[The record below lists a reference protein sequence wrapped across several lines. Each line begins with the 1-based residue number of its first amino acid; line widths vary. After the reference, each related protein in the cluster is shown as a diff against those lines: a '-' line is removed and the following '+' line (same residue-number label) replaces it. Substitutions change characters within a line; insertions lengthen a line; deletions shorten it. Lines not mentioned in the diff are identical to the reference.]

1 MLPLSLVR
9 NSCKLKVLKLRLSL
23 SFFFFTYTA
32 LHFCIGL
39 VTNYFNL
46 VFLFSLFLYF
56 LARSFFDQEP
66 QFNSISLNLRS
77 KPASI
82 CAQFLLSF
90 VYPPPTVQLLFYS
103 CSHHIIIQSHGSAD
117 CFCILFLLRSVC
129 LFFFHFLFLFT
140 LFSLTNCCRRL
151 SSSVRR
157 TLQLSRLHAC
167 LHNCIALRV
176 STCQLSVI
184 VCVCVCR
191 LMDSSSSKWW

>member
-9 NSCKLKVLKLRLSL
+9 NSCKLKFLKLRLSL

-39 VTNYFNL
+39 ITNYFNL
-46 VFLFSLFLYF
+46 IFLFSLFLYF

-66 QFNSISLNLRS
+66 LFNSISLNLRS

-82 CAQFLLSF
+82 CAQFLLSSQF
-90 VYPPPTVQLLFYS
+90 RISPTHCVVVVLLLLP
-103 CSHHIIIQSHGSAD
+103 SHHHPIAWVSRLLL
-117 CFCILFLLRSVC
+117 CFVFASLCVFV
-129 LFFFHFLFLFT
+129 FFIFLFLFT

-157 TLQLSRLHAC
+157 TL
-167 LHNCIALRV
+167 
-176 STCQLSVI
+176 
-184 VCVCVCR
+184 
-191 LMDSSSSKWW
+191 

>member
-46 VFLFSLFLYF
+46 IFLFSLFLYF

-82 CAQFLLSF
+82 CAQFLLSSQF
-90 VYPPPTVQLLFYS
+90 RISPTHCVVVVVAVVVLLLLP
-103 CSHHIIIQSHGSAD
+103 SHHHPIAWVSRLLLYFVFASLCVFVFFI
-117 CFCILFLLRSVC
+117 FFFFLLCSV
-129 LFFFHFLFLFT
+129 
-140 LFSLTNCCRRL
+140 
-151 SSSVRR
+151 
-157 TLQLSRLHAC
+157 
-167 LHNCIALRV
+167 
-176 STCQLSVI
+176 
-184 VCVCVCR
+184 
-191 LMDSSSSKWW
+191 